1 MCTTMSDNGGDF
13 YEKTPE
19 ELKRER
25 DRKRYANMSEDA
37 RRRKSLKKIWPV
49 ILIIICHLET

>member
-1 MCTTMSDNGGDF
+1 MPDNGGDF

-37 RRRKSLKKIWPV
+37 RRKSLKKIWPV

>member
-1 MCTTMSDNGGDF
+1 MPDNGGDF

-25 DRKRYANMSEDA
+25 DIGRDMLTCLKMQ
-37 RRRKSLKKIWPV
+37 RRRKSL
-49 ILIIICHLET
+49 

>member
-1 MCTTMSDNGGDF
+1 MCATMPDNGGDF

-37 RRRKSLKKIWPV
+37 KMEKISKKKFGP
-49 ILIIICHLET
+49 